1 MGGLTGKKIEFK
13 SQVPHVMLHLNPGV
27 ARQFNQHASKLNRL
41 KMKVISPILHYF
53 KELSITELLFKAGR
67 TAENRKIRY
76 LEQFEERRRHR
87 EKLYGR
93 LIKVEKYS
101 FFR

>member
-1 MGGLTGKKIEFK
+1 MGGLTRKKSEFK

-27 ARQFNQHASKLNRL
+27 ARQFNQHATKLNRL
-41 KMKVISPILHYF
+41 KN
-53 KELSITELLFKAGR
+53 KAAR

-76 LEQFEERRRHR
+76 VETFEERRRHR

-93 LIKVEKYS
+93 LIKV
-101 FFR
+101 F